1 MLRQNKPGAQ
11 MRKLTKCIL
20 FFMVCILG
28 GAITGHTFAQ
38 DVPRAALAY
47 RADLTRIAHNTW
59 GLNAPTPVFAAQ
71 IHQESGWHPQA
82 VSKVGAQG
90 MAQFM
95 PATAQ
100 WWCQLNKLSQTDCQP
115 TNPTWALRALVGYD
129 KWLYDRVH
137 GSTEYERLWAA
148 LRAYNGGLGHWQLE
162 AKAAGSYVRKEVDTA
177 CGKAKRHPS
186 HCPENLGYPKRIL
199 EQLQPRYASW
209 GRMVTA

>member
-1 MLRQNKPGAQ
+1 MLRRSEI
-11 MRKLTKCIL
+11 RKLLNWAMYFVACIL
-20 FFMVCILG
+20 LG
-28 GAITGHTFAQ
+28 GLCGKTFAQ
-38 DVPRAALAY
+38 EAPRAALAY
-47 RADLTRIAHNTW
+47 RADLTRVAHSTW
-59 GLNAPTPVFAAQ
+59 GLNAPVPVFAAQ
-71 IHQESGWHPQA
+71 VNQESGWNPQA
-82 VSKVGAQG
+82 LSKVGAQG
-90 MAQFM
+90 LAQFM

-100 WWCQLNKLSQTDCQP
+100 WWCQLNKLSLIDCQP

-137 GSTEYERLWAA
+137 GGTEYDRLWAA

-162 AKAAGSYVRKEVDTA
+162 AKIAGGYARKDVDSA

-199 EQLQPRYASW
+199 DELQRRYASW